1 MIFLSASIPDSTSI
15 ERYAIT
21 ADAFAIK
28 EAVSIFC
35 SLVIPNTSLVFGG
48 HPSIVP
54 IVKTVM
60 NSIKWNVKDQVTLYQ
75 SHFFHNPVLSQMP
88 SLGNTINVKAGFER
102 KASLLDMRNLM
113 LTQHKFTAGVFIGG
127 MKGVEEEYVLFKQ
140 HHPNALVL
148 PIAST
153 GAAARNIYYHMYPR
167 LDSKLLN
174 DYSYAILLKS
184 FLRNII

>member
-1 MIFLSASIPDSTSI
+1 MIFLSASIPDATSS
-15 ERYAIT
+15 ERYAST
-21 ADAFAIK
+21 ADAFAIR

-75 SHFFHNPVLSQMP
+75 SEFFTNSASDQISYLEK
-88 SLGNTINVKAGFER
+88 TIKVKAGTER
-102 KASLLDMRNLM
+102 KASLLELRKTM
-113 LTQHKFTAGVFIGG
+113 LTKHKFTAGVFIGG

-140 HHPNALVL
+140 YHPNALVL
-148 PIAST
+148 PLAST

-174 DYSYAILLKS
+174 DYSYTTLLKS